1 MHQQNPS
8 TGFLSRIVD
17 GIAAFFSPR
26 SANNGDA
33 GGEQQRPDPADLG
46 APILIPQPASSG
58 AQPAPADAPAEADEA
73 RADELTTI
81 DEASAEGLQVEDDPV
96 GVALPAD
103 APTEMPP
110 LLLTR
115 EHAVEDDDA
124 AQADPEPAPAPAE
137 HQAANDTATSSHDGS
152 NPETPE
158 ADDEQ
163 TSAAP
168 LAETAFMDLAEEDLA
183 GAVPSVDEGDPEA
196 PEAPAADEAP
206 AAAEETAGPASTAA
220 EGAPGAAALPG
231 TDVDATDIGK
241 VDVATLIAS
250 ITVNKRGG
258 AKVPKEF
265 FGVMRKRFG
274 ASRTDTTEMLKA
286 GRLGYAKRGDGK
298 KLLCAWVETVLSQTP
313 DKELRLSVIRSTLPD
328 FIVNAYGEHA
338 AQGLV
343 GAVSRC
349 DFLTIIRD
357 GKPIVE
363 TRARAADLIRIA

>member
-8 TGFLSRIVD
+8 TGLLSRIVG
-17 GIAAFFSPR
+17 GIAAFFSPK
-26 SANNGDA
+26 SANNGGA
-33 GGEQQRPDPADLG
+33 GGEQQRPDTADLG
-46 APILIPQPASSG
+46 APILIPQPVSSG
-58 AQPAPADAPAEADEA
+58 AQPAPADASAKAAEAS
-73 RADELTTI
+73 ADELTTI
-81 DEASAEGLQVEDDPV
+81 DEASAEVLQVEDDPV
-96 GVALPAD
+96 EVALPAD
-103 APTEMPP
+103 APAEMPP

-115 EHAVEDDDA
+115 EHAVADDDA
-124 AQADPEPAPAPAE
+124 APVDPEPAPEE
-137 HQAANDTATSSHDGS
+137 HQATDDTATSSHGGS
-152 NPETPE
+152 DFETPE

-163 TSAAP
+163 TAAAP
-168 LAETAFMDLAEEDLA
+168 LAETAFLDLTEEDLA
-183 GAVPSVDEGDPEA
+183 GAVPPADEGNPEA

-220 EGAPGAAALPG
+220 EDAPGAAALTG
-231 TDVDATDIGK
+231 TDVDATDFGK

-274 ASRTDTTEMLKA
+274 ASRTDTAEMLKA

-357 GKPIVE
+357 GQPIAD
-363 TRARAADLIRIA
+363 TRARASDLIGIA